1 MFYEKKKIRKKTT
14 IDIEHIYIVELH
26 SLHYLAIFY
35 FIRCFIMKTIFVK
48 ENDIQKKWYIVDVA
62 GKPLGRVAAK
72 IASILRGKHKVFFS
86 PHQDAGD
93 CVIVVNAEKVAVS
106 GTKENDK
113 MYYRHSGY
121 VGGLKSINFKH
132 LIQKKPEDPIT
143 LAVRGM
149 LPKGRLGRRMLRN
162 LKAYA

>member
-1 MFYEKKKIRKKTT
+1 
-14 IDIEHIYIVELH
+14 
-26 SLHYLAIFY
+26 
-35 FIRCFIMKTIFVK
+35 MKTIFVK

-72 IASILRGKHKVFFS
+72 IASILRGKHKVTFS

-93 CVIVVNAEKVAVS
+93 YVIVINASKVALS
-106 GTKENDK
+106 GTKEKDK

-121 VGGLKSINFKH
+121 VGGLKSINFKQ

-143 LAVRGM
+143 FAVKGM
-149 LPKGRLGRRMLRN
+149 LPKGRLGRQMLGN
-162 LKAYA
+162 LKAYAGATHPHSAQNPVKLEI

>member
-1 MFYEKKKIRKKTT
+1 
-14 IDIEHIYIVELH
+14 
-26 SLHYLAIFY
+26 
-35 FIRCFIMKTIFVK
+35 MKTIFIK

-72 IASILRGKHKVFFS
+72 IASILRGKHKVTFS

-93 CVIVVNAEKVAVS
+93 YVIVINASKVALS
-106 GTKENDK
+106 GTKEKDK

-121 VGGLKSINFKH
+121 VGGLKSINFKQ

-143 LAVRGM
+143 FAVKGM
-149 LPKGRLGRRMLRN
+149 LPKGRLGRQMLGN
-162 LKAYA
+162 LKAYAGATHPHSAQNPVKLEI

>member
-1 MFYEKKKIRKKTT
+1 
-14 IDIEHIYIVELH
+14 
-26 SLHYLAIFY
+26 
-35 FIRCFIMKTIFVK
+35 MKTIFVK

-72 IASILRGKHKVFFS
+72 IASILRGKHKVTFS

-93 CVIVVNAEKVAVS
+93 YVIVINADKVSLS
-106 GTKENDK
+106 GTKEKDK

-121 VGGLKSINFKH
+121 VGGLKSINFKQ

-143 LAVRGM
+143 FAVRGM
-149 LPKGRLGRRMLRN
+149 LPKGRLGRHILNN
-162 LKAYA
+162 LKAYAGANHPHSAQNPVKLEI